1 METVTVTIKE
11 QPALF
16 IEAEHISPDGFA
28 GKSAAEIAALHVY
41 VGTEQFTVGTYFE
54 ISGQGGPTAAETKV
68 VLKGDFSRVKYLGM
82 KMTAGEMVI
91 EGNADMYVGA
101 WMQGGR
107 LTVKGSVDAFAA
119 TGMKGGELLIEGN
132 AGNYL
137 GSAYRGDWRGMQGGL
152 IRVGG
157 NAGSDVGTFMNGG
170 TIIIDGDV
178 DVHVGTH
185 AEGGTIVIKGN
196 AKSRLGGQM
205 VDGEITV
212 FGTVDVMMPG
222 FKYAGD
228 VEREVDGQKALF
240 SFYQGDLGER
250 HRTKKGQVIYGSL
263 YVKKEASDDEGA
275 RAARVQAMREQK
287 RAKRKAAAVAAAEAY
302 SPEE

>member
-1 METVTVTIKE
+1 METVTVTIKD
-11 QPALF
+11 QPKLF
-16 IEAEHISPDGFA
+16 VEAEHITPDGFA

-41 VGTEQFTVGTYFE
+41 EGTEQFTIGKYFE
-54 ISGQGGPTAAETKV
+54 ITGNAGPTAAETKV

-82 KMTAGEMVI
+82 KMSAGEMVI

-101 WMQGGR
+101 WMAGGK
-107 LTVKGSVDAFAA
+107 LTVKGNVDAFAA

-157 NAGSDVGTFMNGG
+157 NAGSDIGTFMNGG
-170 TIIIDGDV
+170 TIIIGGDV
-178 DVHVGTH
+178 DIHVGTH
-185 AEGGTIVIKGN
+185 AEGGTIIVKGN

-222 FKYAGD
+222 FKYVED
-228 VEREVDGQKALF
+228 IEREVDGQKAIF

-250 HRTKKGQVIYGSL
+250 HRTKKGQAIYGSL
-263 YVKKEASDDEGA
+263 YVKKAASADDDAIRTA
-275 RAARVQAMREQK
+275 RLQAMREQK
-287 RAKRKAAAVAAAEAY
+287 KAKRKAAAEAE
-302 SPEE
+302 SFSSEE